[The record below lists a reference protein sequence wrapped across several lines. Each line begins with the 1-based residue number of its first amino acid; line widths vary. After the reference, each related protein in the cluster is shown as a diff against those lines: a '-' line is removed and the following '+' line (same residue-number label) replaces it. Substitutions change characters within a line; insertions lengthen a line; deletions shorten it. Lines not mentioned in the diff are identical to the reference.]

1 MLNLF
6 ILVIIQQFEKNYLN
20 KDDSNLEKFSLD
32 LKRFLFVWRE
42 FTQLRYSC
50 QCIKESQLEPFF
62 SRLGDLY
69 NDKNSQLGFSDAM
82 EEAEQKKQMLKMAIR
97 GDDGYVFFNELL
109 YRCMR
114 RKYGNFKMDAKN
126 QIIELTTKYRIFM
139 KIHTLQKQAPDLN
152 NGYIFDRIIKKN
164 NGYNPFLTKMNF
176 KIAFKTWLKHAKKI
190 LSAQN

>member
-1 MLNLF
+1 M
-6 ILVIIQQFEKNYLN
+6 
-20 KDDSNLEKFSLD
+20 D

-97 GDDGYVFFNELL
+97 GEDGYVFFNELL
-109 YRCMR
+109 YRTMR

-126 QIIELTTKYRIFM
+126 QIIELSTKFRIFQ
-139 KIHTLQKQAPDLN
+139 KIHQL
-152 NGYIFDRIIKKN
+152 
-164 NGYNPFLTKMNF
+164 
-176 KIAFKTWLKHAKKI
+176 
-190 LSAQN
+190 